1 LKRIILDTDPGVDDA
16 LAFLLAFSSPE
27 IKVEAVTTVDG
38 NVDVEKGTQNARQLL
53 EFLGRTDVPVA
64 RGANHPMLRSMQHA
78 ESYHGKTGLMDAI
91 LPETKMK
98 IDKRGAA
105 QLIIDEV
112 GNLGK
117 DLTIVAIGP
126 LTNIATAV
134 LADPT
139 IPEKVNGLVI
149 MGGAFGLTPYGTG
162 NANAVAEFN
171 IWHDPDAAKLIF
183 DSGIPTTCIGLDT
196 TTHPDYRMSKAMY
209 GEIVAMETKRS
220 KLIKGLCGT
229 LVERFNGFS
238 LHDPMAMAYIAD
250 PTMFKTERYRVEVET
265 VGTHTLGMTVVDR
278 RRFHRQEN
286 QEAKHEI
293 IIEVNAPRFHR
304 MIMDRVANGG

>member
-1 LKRIILDTDPGVDDA
+1 MKRIILDTDPGVDDA

-78 ESYHGKTGLMDAI
+78 ESYHGRTGLMDAI

-149 MGGAFGLTPYGTG
+149 MGGAFGFTPYGTG

-171 IWHDPDAAKLIF
+171 IWHDPDAAKLVF

>member
-1 LKRIILDTDPGVDDA
+1 MKRIILDTDPGVDDA

-78 ESYHGKTGLMDAI
+78 ESYHGRTGLMDAI

-171 IWHDPDAAKLIF
+171 IWHDPDAAKLVF

>member
-16 LAFLLAFSSPE
+16 LAFLLAFSSSE
-27 IKVEAVTTVDG
+27 IEVEAVTTVDG
-38 NVDVEKGTQNARQLL
+38 NVDVEKETRNARQLL
-53 EFLGRTDVPVA
+53 EFLGRDDVPVA
-64 RGANHPMLRSMQHA
+64 RGANHPMLRTMEHA
-78 ESYHGKTGLMDAI
+78 ESYHGKTGLRDAV
-91 LPETKMK
+91 LPEPKMK
-98 IDKRGAA
+98 IDKRGAV
-105 QLIIDEV
+105 QLIIDEA
-112 GNLGK
+112 GSLGK

-126 LTNIATAV
+126 LTNVATAI

-162 NANAVAEFN
+162 NSNAVAEFN
-171 IWHDPDAAKLIF
+171 IWHDPDAAKIVF

-209 GEIVAMETKRS
+209 GEIVAKKTNRS
-220 KLIKGLCGT
+220 KLIEGLCGT
-229 LVERFNGFS
+229 LVERF
-238 LHDPMAMAYIAD
+238 
-250 PTMFKTERYRVEVET
+250 TERYKVEVET
-265 VGTHTLGMTVVDR
+265 AGAHTLGMTVVDR

-286 QEAKHEI
+286 QEDKHEV
-293 IIEVNAPRFHR
+293 IIEVDAPRFHR

>member
-38 NVDVEKGTQNARQLL
+38 NVDVEKGTRNARQLL
-53 EFLGRTDVPVA
+53 EFLGRGDVPVA
-64 RGANHPMLRSMQHA
+64 RGAEHPMLRKMEHA
-78 ESYHGKTGLMDAI
+78 EKFHGKTGLMDAI
-91 LPETKMK
+91 LPEPKMK
-98 IDKRGAA
+98 IDTRRAA
-105 QLIIDEV
+105 QLIIDEA
-112 GNLGK
+112 GSLGK

-126 LTNIATAV
+126 LTNVATAI

-139 IPEKVNGLVI
+139 IPENVNGLVI

-171 IWHDPDAAKLIF
+171 IWHDPDAAKLVF

-209 GEIVAMETKRS
+209 GEIVAKKTKRS
-220 KLIKGLCGT
+220 KLIEGLCGT

-238 LHDPMAMAYIAD
+238 LHDPMAMAYVAD
-250 PTMFKTERYRVEVET
+250 PTMFKTERHRVEVET

-278 RRFHRQEN
+278 RRFHRKEN
-286 QEAKHEI
+286 QEDKHDV
-293 IIEVNAPRFHR
+293 IIEVDAPRFHR
-304 MIMDRVANGG
+304 MIMDRVAEGD

>member
-1 LKRIILDTDPGVDDA
+1 MKRIILDTDPGVDDA

-78 ESYHGKTGLMDAI
+78 ESYHGRTGLMDAI

>member
-1 LKRIILDTDPGVDDA
+1 MKRIILDTDPGVDDA

-78 ESYHGKTGLMDAI
+78 ESYHGRTGLMDAI

-112 GNLGK
+112 GNRGK

-126 LTNIATAV
+126 LTNIAIAV

-171 IWHDPDAAKLIF
+171 IWHDPDAAKLVF
-183 DSGIPTTCIGLDT
+183 DSGIPITCIGLDT

-220 KLIKGLCGT
+220 KLIEGLCGT

-250 PTMFKTERYRVEVET
+250 PTMFKTEKYRVEVET

-286 QEAKHEI
+286 QEVKHEV

-304 MIMDRVANGG
+304 MIMDRVAKGG